1 MVALASAGV
10 TSKLATGVSST
21 VGISMG
27 ASFSSV
33 LGLLPQAPM
42 DSRLIEREREISGI
56 FEDFKPEIFG
66 GTMTKRVGGRPNL

>member
-1 MVALASAGV
+1 
-10 TSKLATGVSST
+10 
-21 VGISMG
+21 
-27 ASFSSV
+27 
-33 LGLLPQAPM
+33 M

>member
-1 MVALASAGV
+1 MVALASAGI
-10 TSKLATGVSST
+10 TSEVVTGVFST

-33 LGLLPQAPM
+33 FGLLPHAPM

-56 FEDFKPEIFG
+56 FEDFKLEIFG
-66 GTMTKRVGGRPNL
+66 GMMTNREGGRPNL